1 MKCAE
6 CRACFKPKQLKQAF
20 CQPSCTLAWHNRA
33 AKRGKLLTPLLIASR
48 EGRSDPVAKWALSE
62 YCRLAGM
69 YRDEDK
75 AAGRM
80 SALNFLKRQ
89 QSLYLRS

>member
-6 CRACFKPKQLKQAF
+6 CGACFQPKQHKQAF
-20 CQPSCTLAWHNRA
+20 CQPAHATAWHNRA
-33 AKRGKLLTPLLIASR
+33 AKRGKLLVPLLMASR
-48 EGRSDPVAKWALSE
+48 EGRSDPTAKWALSE
-62 YCRLAGM
+62 YCRLAGI

-89 QSLYLRS
+89 QALYLRS